1 MINQAIFRAY
11 DIRGIYPDEI
21 DEKSA
26 YQIGLAFAAYVKD
39 SGTEQIITGCDARIS
54 SPVLS
59 RSFIRGVTDAGI
71 NILNIGLAPVDMVY
85 FASGSMHLPAAMIT
99 ASHNPGEYN
108 GFKLMRKDADLMG
121 INSGLSDV
129 KKLIEEK
136 RPLKSKKGLVV
147 EKSIKNDY
155 IEHVLGF
162 TEYDYIRPMR
172 IAVDAGS
179 GSVGPI
185 LGKILGKLS
194 VNYTPLYFNPDGNF
208 PYHEPDPKK
217 EKNLSDLKNE
227 VTTNHYHFG
236 CAFDGDGDRLGM
248 IDERGAIIWPDRYMI
263 LLSRLVL
270 AKNPGA
276 KVVFDVKVSEALI
289 EDITAHGG
297 IPIMCKTGH
306 SYIKA
311 KMIEEEAALAG
322 EMSGHI
328 FFRDNFYGFDDAF
341 FAALKIL
348 EYLSAEDK
356 PLSQIV
362 ASTPYY
368 ISTPTIQVQTTDEDK
383 YGIVEKLTEEFKGE
397 GYRVTDINGAR
408 VYIGDGWG
416 LVRASSNT
424 PTLVLRFEA
433 KTQEGLNNI
442 QKNFRDKLQ
451 RFPSVNKNWDTSGM

>member
-236 CAFDGDGDRLGM
+236 CAFDGDGDRIIF
-248 IDERGAIIWPDRYMI
+248 IDEEGKYISPSIIGALMAKYFLKKNPYSKIVYGADSSQIIPDTIDIYGGKAIREKVGHTNINKRLRTERGILGIETSGHYFFKNNFYADSGIISLMVIIDI
-263 LLSRLVL
+263 LSRQKKSLSLMVSEFSKYVSTPEINL
-270 AKNPGA
+270 KMDDSEELIKKIAQNFEGYEIDWLDGLTVRTDNFWLNLRLSNTEPVVRLNIEAKN
-276 KVVFDVKVSEALI
+276 EL
-289 EDITAHGG
+289 
-297 IPIMCKTGH
+297 
-306 SYIKA
+306 
-311 KMIEEEAALAG
+311 
-322 EMSGHI
+322 
-328 FFRDNFYGFDDAF
+328 
-341 FAALKIL
+341 IL
-348 EYLSAEDK
+348 ERVKKDLFRLIK
-356 PLSQIV
+356 
-362 ASTPYY
+362 
-368 ISTPTIQVQTTDEDK
+368 K
-383 YGIVEKLTEEFKGE
+383 FK
-397 GYRVTDINGAR
+397 
-408 VYIGDGWG
+408 
-416 LVRASSNT
+416 
-424 PTLVLRFEA
+424 
-433 KTQEGLNNI
+433 
-442 QKNFRDKLQ
+442 
-451 RFPSVNKNWDTSGM
+451 

>member
-236 CAFDGDGDRLGM
+236 CAFDGDGDRIIF
-248 IDERGAIIWPDRYMI
+248 IDEEGKYILPSIIGALMAKHFLKKNPYSKIVYGADSSQIIPDTIDIYGGKAIREKVGHTNINKRLRTERGILGIETSGHYFFKNNFYADSGIISLMVIIDI
-263 LLSRLVL
+263 LSRQKKSLSLMVSEFSKYVSTPEINL
-270 AKNPGA
+270 KMDDSEELIKKIAQNFEGYEIDWLDGLTVRTDNFWLNLRLSNTEPVVRLNIEAKN
-276 KVVFDVKVSEALI
+276 EL
-289 EDITAHGG
+289 
-297 IPIMCKTGH
+297 
-306 SYIKA
+306 
-311 KMIEEEAALAG
+311 
-322 EMSGHI
+322 
-328 FFRDNFYGFDDAF
+328 
-341 FAALKIL
+341 IL
-348 EYLSAEDK
+348 ERVKKDLFRLIK
-356 PLSQIV
+356 
-362 ASTPYY
+362 
-368 ISTPTIQVQTTDEDK
+368 K
-383 YGIVEKLTEEFKGE
+383 FK
-397 GYRVTDINGAR
+397 
-408 VYIGDGWG
+408 
-416 LVRASSNT
+416 
-424 PTLVLRFEA
+424 
-433 KTQEGLNNI
+433 
-442 QKNFRDKLQ
+442 
-451 RFPSVNKNWDTSGM
+451 